1 MSWLT
6 AINKM
11 QMVHLIS
18 IFGVDVGLM
27 NPTLSIILNEKNHDD
42 YNDYL
47 LDCGTKAEADAK
59 SAKRA
64 NIVFIIVLVWTTTSL
79 QNLQA
84 VDFCS
89 SASYLLYV
97 NTVQRRKNKQ
107 TMNDW
112 IKIG

>member
-1 MSWLT
+1 MSWLA

-79 QNLQA
+79 QNRAGCGFLFKC
-84 VDFCS
+84 VIS
-89 SASYLLYV
+89 TL
-97 NTVQRRKNKQ
+97 RKYSTKKKEQ
-107 TMNDW
+107 TNNE
-112 IKIG
+112 